1 MQYRLA
7 AALASIL
14 VLSPPISIPTYAA
27 DTGGS
32 TVPDCGPGKV
42 YDKKTKKCVTQ
53 KQGAV
58 DDDSLYD
65 TGRQLALGGNYRE
78 AVRVLSFAENKHD
91 PRILN
96 YLGYSYRKMGHMLE
110 GIGYYQEALRIDP
123 DMVLVRE
130 YLGEAHLQMNNVPA
144 ARAQLDEIE
153 KRCGKTCE
161 EYQDL
166 AAGIAART

>member
-14 VLSPPISIPTYAA
+14 VMTPVMSVPVYAA

-32 TVPDCGPGKV
+32 TVPDCGAGKV
-42 YDKKTKKCVTQ
+42 YDKKLKKCVPQ

-65 TGRQLALGGNYRE
+65 TGRQLALNGSYEE
-78 AVRVLSFAENKHD
+78 AIKVLSLAENKHD

-110 GIGYYQEALRIDP
+110 GIGYYREALRIDP

-130 YLGEAHLQMNNVPA
+130 YLGEAHLEMNNVPA
-144 ARAQLDEIE
+144 AKAELKEIE
-153 KRCGKTCE
+153 KRCGTTCE

-166 AAGIAART
+166 AAGIAAKS